1 MKRQFLKKSWILAL
15 AAVVAVGCSDDAPAP
30 ENGNPDAPEEGQF
43 LVSVTAKGTGDGTNT
58 YFIPTEGLEDANASI
73 TPVGTGLEID
83 NTYSH
88 YIQNAYEGFVAL
100 KYGQGSAHVGLR
112 VTVDASGKAVKVG
125 QDFEMQD
132 GFVTTGK
139 VGDAVYT
146 AMSGNRAADKTKATF
161 NVIPMT
167 NAVPQFAYMDVSNFE
182 GYEGKNAALIGI
194 ADAGDGAFYTGL
206 DYSADDID
214 ELVVAKIRAN
224 NLTPEAVYSD
234 TRLSKSGGQM
244 RSARYPQIAETS
256 AGDVYVF
263 SGNYVGTKT
272 AGAVVIKNGANEID
286 VDYFWDIEDAS
297 GGYRFRKVWY
307 VQDNLFLVEFYNE
320 KAAANE
326 QASGSATQYAILDM
340 AAKQFEWI
348 SGLPNKA
355 DIADNGVKWPYVF
368 DGKIYMGVTTVN
380 EDPRIYV
387 IDPDARQAKKGLLV
401 KNAESIESVTFVEQQ

>member
-1 MKRQFLKKSWILAL
+1 MKRQFLRNSWILAL
-15 AAVVAVGCSDDAPAP
+15 AAVVATGCSDDAPLP
-30 ENGNPDAPEEGQF
+30 DNGNPEEVVEGQF
-43 LVSVTAKGTGDGTNT
+43 LVSVTAAGTGESTNT
-58 YFIPTEGLEDANASI
+58 YFIPTEGIDDANAFI
-73 TPVGTGLEID
+73 TPVGTGLEVR

-88 YIQNAYEGFVAL
+88 YIQNASEGFVAL
-100 KYGQGSAHVGLR
+100 KYGQGSAHIGLR
-112 VTVDASGKAVKVG
+112 VTIDASGKAVRVG

-132 GFVTTGK
+132 GFVTAGK
-139 VGDAVYT
+139 VGDNVYT

-167 NAVPQFAYMDVSNFE
+167 NAVPQFAYMDVSNFT

-194 ADAGDGAFYTGL
+194 ADAGDGSFYTGL
-206 DYSADDID
+206 DYSAEGID
-214 ELVVAKIRAN
+214 ELVVAKIKAN
-224 NLTPEAVYSD
+224 NLSAEAVYSD
-234 TRLSKSGGQM
+234 SRLSKSGGQM
-244 RSARYPQIAETS
+244 RSARYPQIAETA

-272 AGAVVIKNGANEID
+272 AGAVLIKSGTNGFYAN
-286 VDYFWDIEDAS
+286 YFWDIESAS

-307 VQDNLFLVEFYNE
+307 VQDDLFLVEFYNE

-326 QASGSATQYAILDM
+326 QVSGSATQYALLDM
-340 AAKQFEWI
+340 SAQTFDWI

-368 DGKIYMGVTTVN
+368 NGNIYMGVTTVN

-387 IDPDARQAKKGLLV
+387 IDPNTRTAKKGMLA
-401 KNAESIESVTFVEQQ
+401 KNAETIESITFVAK